1 MHGVITQ
8 LFLDNVFIPFNH
20 SLCYGL
26 MQIFLTF
33 YTCRFSPVGMGNFLC
48 DRHLVSL
55 SLESVMLPHQGDK
68 TNLRKVKFSITH
80 QEAVLHH

>member
-20 SLCYGL
+20 SLSYGL